1 MAFDKNP
8 ATWLGAGYTTGTN
21 TIIFNTSNA
30 ATNQTLPQLT
40 NAEAAVG
47 ANAGDI
53 REIMF
58 AMVDKFYNA
67 YNAAA
72 VADRPNKLSILRTG
86 STTATGNIVYNYNFQ
101 IEVAPSAVNVAGE

>member
-8 ATWLGAGYTTGTN
+8 VTWLGAGYTTGTN

-40 NAEAAVG
+40 NTEATAG
-47 ANAGDI
+47 AAGDI